1 MTTSRIH
8 LVRHGEV
15 DNPDGILYGRLPGF
29 GLTARG
35 RQMGERI
42 SDYFADDRFNVRGL
56 VRSPL
61 LRTAQTIAP
70 LAQSTGLEPVVDE
83 RVIEAGNRFE
93 GQKVNRSS
101 VFAPANLPL
110 VWNPLRPSW
119 GEPYISQVRRMQAA
133 IFTLRNRVEAVAKA
147 EGLDVVD
154 GVIVSHQLPIWMSR
168 MAVEGR
174 PLAHDPRNREC
185 NLGSVTT
192 LSFDGAKLVGVDYT
206 DVNADLQPKKA
217 VAGA

>member
-15 DNPDGILYGRLPGF
+15 DNPDGILYGRLPGY

-101 VFAPANLPL
+101 VFSPANLPL

-133 IFTLRNRVEAVAKA
+133 MFTLRNRVEAVAKG

-168 MAVEGR
+168 MAAEGR

>member
-70 LAQSTGLEPVVDE
+70 LAQSTGLEPAVDE

-101 VFAPANLPL
+101 VFSPANLPL

-133 IFTLRNRVEAVAKA
+133 MFTLRNRVETVAKA

-168 MAVEGR
+168 MAAEGR

>member
-101 VFAPANLPL
+101 VFSPANLPL

-133 IFTLRNRVEAVAKA
+133 MFTLRNRVETVAKA

-168 MAVEGR
+168 MAAEGR

>member
-101 VFAPANLPL
+101 VFSPANLPL

-133 IFTLRNRVEAVAKA
+133 MFTLRNRVEAVAKA

-168 MAVEGR
+168 MAAEGKS
-174 PLAHDPRNREC
+174 LAHDPRNREC

-217 VAGA
+217 VVGA